1 MTRRFAPFVLAKPFM
16 RVLAAPSLL
25 VLATLGAAPALA
37 TPTQWISDMQLV
49 PLRSGPSSGYRIVSK
64 GLPSGTALEVLQLD
78 TASGYARVRTANG
91 TEGWIETQYL
101 VSEPVARDKLESTQ
115 HRVETLEQQLKER
128 GKNIS
133 DLTSQGQSASAD
145 RDALTHHVN
154 ELEGE
159 LADLKSISGEA
170 IALHDRNTELTELND
185 RLRKQVDEL
194 VAEVQD
200 LEDGREQRNLWIGA
214 ALIGLG
220 LAAGVLLKARP
231 RRSGWS

>member
-1 MTRRFAPFVLAKPFM
+1 VTRRLGHFKLASLVVK
-16 RVLAAPSLL
+16 LASLVVMLASL
-25 VLATLGAAPALA
+25 VAAPAMA

-49 PLRSGPSSGYRIVSK
+49 PLRSGPSNGYRIVSK
-64 GLPSGTALEVLQLD
+64 GLPSGTPLEVLQVD

-91 TEGWIETQYL
+91 TEGWVETQYL
-101 VSEPVARDKLESTQ
+101 VSEPVARDKLESAQ

-133 DLTSQGQSASAD
+133 ELTSQGQSASAD
-145 RDALTHHVN
+145 RETLTQHVN

-220 LAAGVLLKARP
+220 LSAGALLKARP